1 MMPAEQPK
9 SFLYS
14 TLRNFQSWSLPGYLF
29 TTIQS
34 HPIIGNFKKIVS
46 LNRERRNIWNFL
58 LLARCINSDADTL
71 TQKSDSITRKK
82 LIDSWVT
89 CRRQASSALCSYTAV
104 LFTPGR
110 ALMWHEY
117 RLASRKAVICCWLI
131 HRPVFDAHRHHEIIP
146 TSFMS
151 VMPIDY
157 TVQCT

>member
-1 MMPAEQPK
+1 MSPSTDYGRPVRKSPSLYGRKSTPNPKFIGTAEAYLVCHIGLK
-9 SFLYS
+9 
-14 TLRNFQSWSLPGYLF
+14 FQISLIYAFNGCPLSVLL
-29 TTIQS
+29 THS
-34 HPIIGNFKKIVS
+34 HK
-46 LNRERRNIWNFL
+46 
-58 LLARCINSDADTL
+58 
-71 TQKSDSITRKK
+71 KSDSITRKK

-89 CRRQASSALCSYTAV
+89 CRRQASSALCYTAV

-157 TVQCT
+157 TVPSTYGRPTI

>member
-1 MMPAEQPK
+1 MITPC
-9 SFLYS
+9 
-14 TLRNFQSWSLPGYLF
+14 YLF

-34 HPIIGNFKKIVS
+34 HPLIGNLKNSVT
-46 LNRERRNIWNFL
+46 NRERINIWNL
-58 LLARCINSDADTL
+58 LLPRCINSDADTL

-89 CRRQASSALCSYTAV
+89 CRRQASSALCYTAV

-157 TVQCT
+157 TVPSTYGRPTI